1 MTRVT
6 LPSILLGAL
15 LLVQAPLAAQQPAD
29 SLFVRHSPALVKY
42 GKWVALAAAVGMG
55 LKASAA
61 HEDAQDAFDR
71 LERYC
76 NVDELRCTQRPN
88 GSYFDPVSEGYFQT
102 SLSRDRHARGWL
114 LGGEAALVGAAGL
127 FVWELTRPKNRP
139 RNIPFEPT
147 VQLIGARTRFG
158 VSVAF

>member
-1 MTRVT
+1 MTR
-6 LPSILLGAL
+6 LPFAPILLGAL
-15 LLVQAPLAAQQPAD
+15 LLGPAPLAAQQPAE
-29 SLFVRHSPALVKY
+29 SLFVRRSPALVKY

-55 LKASAA
+55 LKAAAA
-61 HEDAQDAFDR
+61 HSDAEDAFDR

-76 NVDELRCTQRPN
+76 DVDELRCTQRPN
-88 GSYFDPVSEGYFQT
+88 GSYVDPVAEGYFQT

-127 FVWELTRPKNRP
+127 FVWELTRPKNPP
-139 RNIPFEPT
+139 RNIPFEPSIR
-147 VQLIGARTRFG
+147 VLGARTQFG